1 MQTYILSLLAAQLTL
16 SRFYCT
22 ICRMQ
27 ARSSISYASHVLY
40 YNFSISNS
48 GAMQSNSEEFR
59 EFLWK
64 VAEKLQQSRKTLSEP
79 SQVILFHFF
88 FFKLKNFIGNNSSL
102 KSAQKAT
109 IGSQRYFVATKQI
122 ESNKQTN
129 KRASR
134 TQVKQMIKAF
144 IYDLIN

>member
-1 MQTYILSLLAAQLTL
+1 
-16 SRFYCT
+16 
-22 ICRMQ
+22 
-27 ARSSISYASHVLY
+27 
-40 YNFSISNS
+40 
-48 GAMQSNSEEFR
+48 MQSNSEEFR